1 MNVFL
6 IVDDSKLF
14 DLSKMPNIPA
24 LLDKSYKDSRSRMVA
39 ELAYQRKLLI
49 AFDAWFLSVNP
60 ESREHIMKSLE
71 STIPIEEIIPEGIRD
86 RGLILEAAQ
95 RYREGKQSV
104 SKNAE

>member
-1 MNVFL
+1 MNVLL

-24 LLDKSYKDSRSRMVA
+24 LLDKSYKDSRARMIT
-39 ELAYQRKLLI
+39 ELAYQRKLLV
-49 AFDAWFLSVNP
+49 AFDAWFLSTNP

-86 RGLILEAAQ
+86 RDLVIEAAQ
-95 RYREGKQSV
+95 RYREGKQSASENV
-104 SKNAE
+104 K